1 MKSEKRKMKNEG
13 ARLPVQIN
21 PAQGAALSV
30 RDEYASLDGQS

>member
-21 PAQGAALSV
+21 PAQGAAPERYGALG
-30 RDEYASLDGQS
+30 LQKK